1 MPINKPP
8 SQHFSR
14 LCMSSEYVARR
25 IVDLARHPR
34 CSLVFPWFYRPL
46 FGSNSF
52 SPDFWMESWPPLFPV
67 KVNNLED

>member
-1 MPINKPP
+1 MLPGALWILPGI
-8 SQHFSR
+8 R
-14 LCMSSEYVARR
+14 AARWYSPGF
-25 IVDLARHPR
+25 IAR
-34 CSLVFPWFYRPL
+34 F